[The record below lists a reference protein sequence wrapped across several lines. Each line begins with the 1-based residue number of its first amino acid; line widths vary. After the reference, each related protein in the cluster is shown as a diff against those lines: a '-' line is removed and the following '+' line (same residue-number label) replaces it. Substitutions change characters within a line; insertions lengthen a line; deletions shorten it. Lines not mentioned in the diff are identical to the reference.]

1 VAEKGRPTAFKPE
14 FVEQAEQLCK
24 LGATDQEVA
33 DFFKVSARTLYRWK
47 GENEQFCQALKSGK
61 VAADER
67 VERSLYSRAIGYEHE
82 EVDIRVIDHAIVQ
95 TPIRKYYPPDT
106 TAAIFW
112 LKNRRGQDWRDVK
125 EVKMTRDLKEMTNEE
140 LLAIA
145 AGSGEGTAAQAD
157 GTRRPGSLH

>member
-1 VAEKGRPTAFKPE
+1 MAGRPSDFKPE
-14 FVEQAEQLCK
+14 YIEQAEQLCK
-24 LGATDQEVA
+24 LGATDQEIA

-47 GENEQFCQALKSGK
+47 GENEQFCQALKTGK
-61 VAADER
+61 SVADER
-67 VERSLYSRAIGYEHE
+67 VERSLFSRAIGYEHE
-82 EVDIRVIDHAIVQ
+82 EVDIRVIANAIVK

-125 EVKMTRDLKEMTNEE
+125 EVKMMRGLKEMTNEE

-145 AGSGEGTAAQAD
+145 AGSGGGDPAQAA
-157 GTRRPGSLH
+157 GSGKSSKLH